1 MHVAGLSWFVTLSVL
16 PLCRKPCAANC
27 LPTVAPQLV
36 KLYKA
41 ELNGTPSALLVIC
54 GFHSSVMLRDAGGL
68 PPEKVI
74 ASKGSRRKYT
84 WIDPAVRSLRCAGAL
99 SAFRIQFCVY
109 RTPPRTALWS

>member
-41 ELNGTPSALLVIC
+41 ELNGTLSALLVIC

-84 WIDPAVRSLRCAGAL
+84 WIDPAVRCAGGL